1 MIFTNHLKNVI
12 LLLNLSVYDNLSCL
26 HDKIH
31 AVHTRSLLA
40 QMLCKYYLKQP
51 HTTLSWT

>member
-40 QMLCKYYLKQP
+40 QILCKYYLKQP